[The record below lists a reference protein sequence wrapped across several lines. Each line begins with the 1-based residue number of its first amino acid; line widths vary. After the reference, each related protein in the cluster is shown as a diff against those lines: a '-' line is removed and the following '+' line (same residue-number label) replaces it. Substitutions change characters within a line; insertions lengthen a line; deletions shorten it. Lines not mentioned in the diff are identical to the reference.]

1 MDVFVFSVRLLIA
14 DGICGGQQLHGTGG
28 NESNERVLRREYFA
42 NKSNEFC
49 QQWKCSCR
57 RTKGAFFSILFF
69 SLLHAFYHKSQIYF
83 DSLQLS
89 NDHRPSLAP
98 QYDTFCHG
106 RATALYIDKFSRFF
120 FPFSFVILNILYWTT
135 FL

>member
-1 MDVFVFSVRLLIA
+1 MATLYT
-14 DGICGGQQLHGTGG
+14 GI
-28 NESNERVLRREYFA
+28 
-42 NKSNEFC
+42 
-49 QQWKCSCR
+49 
-57 RTKGAFFSILFF
+57 SINGITF
-69 SLLHAFYHKSQIYF
+69 YF
-83 DSLQLS
+83 DLIFTLFTLFLQRKS
-89 NDHRPSLAP
+89 IDHRPSVSP